1 MNNTAENTDILKE
14 LCTGQPLAV
23 LATDAGSGPY
33 VSLVAIAV
41 STDLHLLYF
50 ATLRATR
57 KWANLSVNQYVSL
70 LIDNRS
76 NQVTDFSRAAA
87 ATIIGCAGELSGA
100 ELATGLAIFLNRHP
114 HLAEFTASPGCALFR
129 VQIASIYLV
138 TRFQNVMEFHFTAWA
153 NRPLLSGGEIIK
165 QE

>member
-1 MNNTAENTDILKE
+1 MNKTAENNDILRE

-23 LATDAGSGPY
+23 LATESGSGPY
-33 VSLVAIAV
+33 ASLVAIAI
-41 STDLHLLYF
+41 TPDLHHLYF

-57 KWANLSVNQYVSL
+57 KWANLAGNHHVSL

-87 ATIIGCAGELSGA
+87 ATVIGSAEELSGA
-100 ELATGLAIFLNRHP
+100 ELETGLAIFLNRHP

-129 VQIASIYLV
+129 VQIVSIYLV
-138 TRFQNVMEFHFTAWA
+138 TRFQNVMEFHFSA
-153 NRPLLSGGEIIK
+153 
-165 QE
+165 

>member
-1 MNNTAENTDILKE
+1 MNNTPEKTDILKE

-23 LATDAGSGPY
+23 LATDAGNGPY
-33 VSLVAIAV
+33 TSLVAFAV
-41 STDLHLLYF
+41 SPDLRQLYF

-57 KWANLSVNQYVSL
+57 KWANLAGNHHVSL

-87 ATIIGCAGELSGA
+87 ATVIGSAEEVSGSELV
-100 ELATGLAIFLNRHP
+100 TGLAIFLRRHP
-114 HLAEFTASPGCALFR
+114 HLAEFTASPSCALFR

-138 TRFQNVMEFHFTAWA
+138 KRFQNVMEFHFSA
-153 NRPLLSGGEIIK
+153 
-165 QE
+165 

>member
-1 MNNTAENTDILKE
+1 MNNPAENTDILKE

-33 VSLVAIAV
+33 ASLVAIAIT
-41 STDLHLLYF
+41 TDLHRLYF

-57 KWANLSVNQYVSL
+57 KWANLTENHHVSL

-87 ATIIGCAGELSGA
+87 ATVIGSAEEVSGTEL
-100 ELATGLAIFLNRHP
+100 ETGLAIFLDRHP
-114 HLAEFTASPGCALFR
+114 HLAGFTASPGCALFR

-138 TRFQNVMEFHFTAWA
+138 TRFQNVMEFHFTA
-153 NRPLLSGGEIIK
+153 
-165 QE
+165 

>member
-1 MNNTAENTDILKE
+1 MNNSAESTDILKE

-33 VSLVAIAV
+33 ASLVAVAV
-41 STDLHLLYF
+41 TPDLCRLYF

-57 KWANLSVNQYVSL
+57 KWANLVGNHHVSL

-87 ATIIGCAGELSGA
+87 ATVLGIAEELSGT
-100 ELATGLAIFLNRHP
+100 ELENGLAIFLRRHP
-114 HLAEFTASPGCALFR
+114 HLAEFTASPSCTLFR

-138 TRFQNVMEFHFTAWA
+138 TRFQNVMEFHFS
-153 NRPLLSGGEIIK
+153 P
-165 QE
+165 

>member
-1 MNNTAENTDILKE
+1 MNNTPEETDILKE

-33 VSLVAIAV
+33 ASLVAVAV
-41 STDLHLLYF
+41 TPDLRQFYF

-57 KWANLSVNQYVSL
+57 KWANLVGNHHVSL

-87 ATIIGCAGELSGA
+87 ATVIGTAEELSGA

-114 HLAEFTASPGCALFR
+114 HLAEFTASPSCALFR
-129 VQIASIYLV
+129 VQVTSIYLV
-138 TRFQNVMEFHFTAWA
+138 TRFQNVMEFHFS
-153 NRPLLSGGEIIK
+153 P
-165 QE
+165 

>member
-1 MNNTAENTDILKE
+1 MNSTAESSDILKE
-14 LCTGQPLAV
+14 LCAGQPLAV

-33 VSLVAIAV
+33 ASLVAVAI
-41 STDLHLLYF
+41 TPDLRQLYF

-57 KWANLSVNQYVSL
+57 KWANLAGNHNVSL

-87 ATIIGCAGELSGA
+87 ATVIGTAVELVGA
-100 ELATGLAIFLNRHP
+100 ELETGLSIFLHRHP

-138 TRFQNVMEFHFTAWA
+138 TRFQNVTEFHFS
-153 NRPLLSGGEIIK
+153 P
-165 QE
+165 